1 MSGLFA
7 FASGVFSELNTI
19 EKEKRAAKAKNAA
32 AAAESAL
39 FEKQEKFKSSLIAG
53 READTARRELEVTK
67 RASVADALQQALQDG
82 TITEA
87 GMQAIGKGLTTFDPS
102 WIDLTKSASAIEAA
116 GTSYAQLGSL
126 KIPVADSWKTKL
138 NDSDLGVRSAT
149 WFNAYQEMALANPE
163 AFVAELEKDDDLRI
177 SFLKDLESYGNFHN
191 VYTANKLANKTT
203 GETRGFIGF
212 EKSYAN
218 LVTVLTD
225 AGYDIPGISKKAA
238 KGAVLETAVKNGT
251 VQNPTNAIVLSGKDT
266 MKPLEITDQNLL
278 KHLNALAT
286 RSGFDSLQDYVND
299 FENLVPEGNTVEEVY
314 SVLLNAA
321 DYQGKMYHLA
331 VKGKGSS
338 DTLANFGDD
347 LIEDY
352 GQDRMLM
359 AQSAS
364 ALIEPKKADT
374 MASQATL
381 TREGKEGAFKK
392 ATGYTIAEVQTGYQA
407 GIKLQTNMATLA
419 TGVTEAGTSG
429 FVRYV
434 QQIGISIVGEG
445 GTIDQVFN
453 SEQQGNLY
461 LGDNGQ
467 VNANHPKYTTHQM
480 LQDTALG
487 FFGKKAGQALS
498 KIEAAKVA
506 LAISMA
512 RAADPS
518 GRLSNQDFEVQLGRL
533 GQTGFFGDTLDQMK
547 SKLTYIAEEFARDL
561 RRTELLNTYA
571 SDEAITP
578 ETLRILEGDRQVQRA
593 IDASTLRTLQA
604 SRRDRELN
612 RGNDEQS
619 VSMENYT
626 SAGYTDNSGKDIY
639 VKITNVEG
647 PQYVYEDGS
656 DATNAEVGM

>member
-1 MSGLFA
+1 MGFGIAL
-7 FASGVFSELNTI
+7 ASGFVRELNQI
-19 EKEKRAAKAKNAA
+19 EKEKRAAESKIAA
-32 AAAESAL
+32 DVAEDNR
-39 FEKQEKFKSSLIAG
+39 FRMQEMFKSSLQAG
-53 READTARRELEVTK
+53 RDAASADREREAAQKAVVSEALLHGFKDLTLTDKGIAAIGTGATELLPEWFDLSK
-67 RASVADALQQALQDG
+67 SVAALD
-82 TITEA
+82 
-87 GMQAIGKGLTTFDPS
+87 K
-102 WIDLTKSASAIEAA
+102 AS
-116 GTSYAQLGSL
+116 TSYAELGSL
-126 KIPVADSWKTKL
+126 KIPVPDNWKTKL
-138 NDSDLGVRSAT
+138 NDADLGVRSAT

-163 AFVAELEKDDDLRI
+163 AFIKELENNDDLRT
-177 SFLKDLESYGNFHN
+177 SFLSDLETYGNFHN
-191 VYTANKLANKTT
+191 IYTANKLANKTT

-218 LVTVLTD
+218 LVTILTD
-225 AGYDIPGISKKAA
+225 AGYDIPGISTKTA

-251 VQNPTNAIVLSGKDT
+251 VKNPTNAIVLSGKDT
-266 MKPLEITDQNLL
+266 MTPLEITDQNLL
-278 KHLNALAT
+278 KNLNALAT

-299 FENLVPEGNTVEEVY
+299 FENLVPEGSTVEEMY

-331 VKGKGSS
+331 VRGKGSS

-359 AQSAS
+359 AQSTS

-381 TREGKEGAFKK
+381 TREGVEGAFKK

-461 LGDNGQ
+461 QGDDGK
-467 VNANHPKYTTHQM
+467 VNPNHPKYTTHQM

-487 FFGKKAGQALS
+487 FFGKKAGEALS

-506 LAISMA
+506 LAIAMA

-533 GQTGFFGDTLDQMK
+533 GQTGFFGDTIEQMK
-547 SKLTYIAEEFARDL
+547 SKLAYIAEEFARDL

-578 ETLRILEGDRQVQRA
+578 ETLRILEADRQVQRA
-593 IDASTLRTLQA
+593 IDASTLRTLQT
-604 SRRDRELN
+604 SRRDRESG
-612 RGNDEQS
+612 REDGEQG

-626 SAGYTDNSGKDIY
+626 PTGYTDEKGREFFIKW
-639 VKITNVEG
+639 TNVEG
-647 PQYVYEDGS
+647 PQYVFEDGS
-656 DATNAEVGM
+656 DATDAALKM